1 MNEPDQTVTW
11 RPVLGDDLPE
21 RLWAF
26 EDAADADGRA
36 SIEPVKG
43 LVSLGYI
50 GAAIRRSVRL
60 WTTVAVIGFLLGTA
74 YYVVSPPKP
83 KATDSVLLVDNPA
96 ENPADEVQT
105 DMALA
110 SSIPVASA
118 VVHQLGLSQTP
129 SSFLG
134 AYTVTEKTDQVLT
147 ITASAAT
154 SKEAVQWVSAI
165 ATQFLKFRAQYAET
179 QQTET
184 QTQLDQQLT
193 AAQQHLDAINTKI
206 SQVTAESSSPT
217 QQAELSSL
225 KSQRTAASNA
235 LTQVQTY
242 VSQTMASE
250 RTLTQGIV
258 QGSEVLNQALPVK
271 ASSAKGALLYAVGGL
286 VGGLVVGLA
295 IVVVGAITSDRL
307 RRRDDIAFA
316 FGAPVRLSVG
326 PLRQGRLPDLPGRTA
341 IRHRDGE
348 RVVDYL
354 LNAVPR
360 SSGKPAGLAVVAV
373 DDGPSVA
380 RSVVALAVANAKQR
394 KRVVLADLSDGTHA
408 ARLLGV
414 DKPGATA
421 VSPEGVRIMVA
432 VPAADDVA
440 PVGPLRR
447 RNAADKFAQDG
458 ESLAAICDEA
468 DLVISLVT
476 LDPAFGAAHLSTW
489 ATDVVAVITAGR
501 STAVRVNAAGE
512 MIRLA
517 GLNPSSV
524 IVIGADK
531 SDESLGVTVTPYQP
545 APL

>member
-1 MNEPDQTVTW
+1 MKDPDQTVTW

-21 RLWAF
+21 RLWAY
-26 EDAADADGRA
+26 EDSADADDRA

-50 GAAIRRSVRL
+50 GAALRRSVRL
-60 WTTVAVIGFLLGTA
+60 WATIAVVGFLLGTA
-74 YYVVSPPKP
+74 YYVASPPKH

-129 SSFLG
+129 TSFLG
-134 AYTVTEKTDQVLT
+134 TYAITETTDQVLT

-154 SKEAVQWVSAI
+154 SDEAVQRVSAI
-165 ATQFLKFRAQYAET
+165 AKQFLKFRAQYAQT
-179 QQTET
+179 QQTQT
-184 QTQLDQQLT
+184 QTQLDLQLSQ
-193 AAQQHLDAINTKI
+193 AQQHLSAINTKI
-206 SQVTAESSSPT
+206 TQVTAESSTPT

-225 KSQRTAASNA
+225 QAQRTAASNA

-242 VSQTMASE
+242 VSQTMAST
-250 RTLTQGIV
+250 RTVTQQIV
-258 QGSEVLNQALPVK
+258 QGSEVLNEALPVK
-271 ASSAKGALLYAVGGL
+271 ASSLKGALLYAAGGL
-286 VGGLVVGLA
+286 VGGLAVGMA
-295 IVVVGAITSDRL
+295 IVVIGAITSDRL
-307 RRRDDIAFA
+307 RRRDDIAHA

-326 PLRQGRLPDLPGRTA
+326 PLRESRVPDLPRRTA
-341 IRHRDGE
+341 IRHRDGQ
-348 RVVDYL
+348 RVVEYL
-354 LNAVPR
+354 LSAVPR
-360 SSGKPAGLAVVAV
+360 GSGKPAGLAVVAV
-373 DDGPSVA
+373 DDAPSVA
-380 RSVVALAVANAKQR
+380 RSVVALAVSSAKQR
-394 KRVVLADLSDGTHA
+394 KRVVLADLSAGAHA

-414 DKPGATA
+414 DKPGSTA

-432 VPAADDVA
+432 VPAADDFA

-447 RNAADKFAQDG
+447 RASAEKYAQEG
-458 ESLAAICDEA
+458 ESLAAICAEA
-468 DLVISLVT
+468 DLVVSLVT
-476 LDPAFGAAHLSTW
+476 LDPAFGTEHLATW
-489 ATDVVAVITAGR
+489 ATEVVAVITAGR

-517 GLNPSSV
+517 GVNPSSV
-524 IVIGADK
+524 VVIGADK
-531 SDESLGVTVTPYQP
+531 SDESLGMASTPYQP